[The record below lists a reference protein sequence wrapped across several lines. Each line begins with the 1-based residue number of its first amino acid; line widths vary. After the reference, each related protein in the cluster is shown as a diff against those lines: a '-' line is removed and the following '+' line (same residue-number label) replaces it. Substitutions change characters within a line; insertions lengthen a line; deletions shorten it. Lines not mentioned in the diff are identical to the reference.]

1 MGDPCHIRVRQPTP
15 ISLTIGVSV
24 VAHVALFASA
34 RWLPARVQRTAEPP
48 VRIELVPPTPTSE
61 PPAIDVVFVDS
72 RAEPEATAAVS
83 TPVPAPTT
91 RPSRARAGGSTAP
104 AAPATAAISTDT
116 PAAVELPGAADHPP
130 ARNPYLDMR
139 RAPSPQVAVRGWD
152 DLEHVPQ
159 GTAPEPEVAT
169 GQLAP
174 DGGGRHRSDQG
185 AFVAQVDKDGTV
197 KFRDKRNFNIHLAL
211 PSAKDIGDLIQTWYD
226 DPNKSVGTLGP
237 PNQPQRRTDLTRDDV
252 AGAERLYG
260 NDTGALALDKGPN
273 PGDGGGI
280 PIAAGGF
287 DLTDAFMRGRGSDP
301 YASKKL
307 AFLDSTRDERVR
319 IGRQHRSEQ
328 LAQVAPVVRAN
339 LARVWSATTD
349 PRQRKQALFEM
360 WDECEETGSEEVVQA
375 AATARALIVAFIRTH
390 VPASGP
396 DAYTAAELAAC
407 NRAKRSVAP
416 FAPYQ

>member
-1 MGDPCHIRVRQPTP
+1 MGDPRHIWVRQPTP

-34 RWLPARVQRTAEPP
+34 RWLPTRVRVTADPP

-61 PPAIDVVFVDS
+61 RPAIDVVFVDS
-72 RAEPEATAAVS
+72 RVAPEAAVAVS
-83 TPVPAPTT
+83 APPAPAT
-91 RPSRARAGGSTAP
+91 RPSRARAGATPGTPAP
-104 AAPATAAISTDT
+104 AAAAITT
-116 PAAVELPGAADHPP
+116 GAPAVELPGAADHPP
-130 ARNPYLDMR
+130 ERNAYLDMR

-185 AFVAQVDKDGTV
+185 AFVARVDKDGTV
-197 KFRDKRNFNIHLAL
+197 KFRDKRNVNIHLAL
-211 PSAKDIGDLIQTWYD
+211 PSAKDIGDLIQTWYE

-252 AGAERLYG
+252 SGAERLYG
-260 NDTGALALDKGPN
+260 DDTGALALEKGPN

-328 LAQVAPVVRAN
+328 LAQVAPTVRAN
-339 LARVWSATTD
+339 LARVWAATSD

-390 VPASGP
+390 VPATGP
-396 DAYTAAELAAC
+396 DAYTAAELAGC
-407 NRAKRSVAP
+407 NHAKRSTAR
-416 FAPYQ
+416 FAPYED